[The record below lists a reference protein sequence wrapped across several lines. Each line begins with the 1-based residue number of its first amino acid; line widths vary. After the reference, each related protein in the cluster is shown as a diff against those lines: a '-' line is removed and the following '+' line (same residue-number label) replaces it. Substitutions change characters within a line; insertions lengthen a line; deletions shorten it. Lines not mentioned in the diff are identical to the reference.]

1 MFEPRSRRR
10 RHSGESG
17 DQDGYFVAFNDLLTG
32 ILFIFIL
39 LLTAVVL
46 GNRNGLSDR
55 QALETALT
63 DERAK
68 TDQLNR
74 RLTAAQGDLGSRQ
87 AADNTL
93 TENKV
98 KRAKLL
104 DRIAEQLKTQGY
116 TVTVDAEAGV
126 LRLPDSLL
134 FGSGNRKPDHTG
146 GEALR
151 LLGGLLEREIRCAT
165 RPTSDCP
172 PGSSPFLEAVFVEG
186 HTDSMPV
193 RRDSNNPY
201 YTDNWKLS
209 VERALAA
216 FSEMKKN
223 SPSLE
228 RLANAQG
235 RSIFGVGGYA
245 DGRAVADNESEGGR
259 ESNRRIDL
267 RFLLSGVPRQ

>member
-1 MFEPRSRRR
+1 MFELRSRRH
-10 RHSGESG
+10 RHSSESG
-17 DQDGYFVAFNDLLTG
+17 DQEGYFVAFNDLLTG

-39 LLTAVVL
+39 LLTGVVL
-46 GNRNGLSDR
+46 GNRNGMSDL
-55 QALETALT
+55 QALEAALKE
-63 DERAK
+63 ERAK
-68 TDQLNR
+68 TEQFNR
-74 RLTAAQGDLGSRQ
+74 RLTAAQGELGNRQ

-93 TENKV
+93 AENKV

-104 DRIAEQLKTQGY
+104 DRIAAKLKAHGY

-134 FGSGNRKPDHTG
+134 FGSGSRKPDHAG
-146 GEALR
+146 GETLR

-172 PGSSPFLEAVFVEG
+172 LGSTPFLEAVFVEG

-193 RRDSNNPY
+193 RKDSNNPY

-216 FSEMKKN
+216 FSEMKKS
-223 SPSLE
+223 SPYLE
-228 RLANAQG
+228 RLVNAQG
-235 RSIFGVGGYA
+235 RSIFGVSGYA
-245 DGRAVADNESEGGR
+245 EGRAVADNESEEGR

-267 RFLLSGVPRQ
+267 RFLLSGVSWQ